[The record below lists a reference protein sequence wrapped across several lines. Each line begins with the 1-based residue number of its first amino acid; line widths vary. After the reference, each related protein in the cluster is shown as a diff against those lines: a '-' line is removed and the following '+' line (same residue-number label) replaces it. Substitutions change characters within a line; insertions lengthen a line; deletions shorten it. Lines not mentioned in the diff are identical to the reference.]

1 MEAPDLNNIGFYP
14 TLRNDF
20 LLVGLS
26 RNGGCRR
33 ADHDPFDILCGAK
46 YEACVRAFDDG
57 PIKDTPCRFASLKD
71 CFREVRNAEL
81 EKIVVLAIQVDDLLL
96 KWWFGFED
104 VQAKDALRFVP

>member
-1 MEAPDLNNIGFYP
+1 M
-14 TLRNDF
+14 
-20 LLVGLS
+20 VGLS

-81 EKIVVLAIQVDDLLL
+81 EKIVVLAIQVDDLLSNGGSGSRM
-96 KWWFGFED
+96 FRPRT
-104 VQAKDALRFVP
+104 RFASCLEIR